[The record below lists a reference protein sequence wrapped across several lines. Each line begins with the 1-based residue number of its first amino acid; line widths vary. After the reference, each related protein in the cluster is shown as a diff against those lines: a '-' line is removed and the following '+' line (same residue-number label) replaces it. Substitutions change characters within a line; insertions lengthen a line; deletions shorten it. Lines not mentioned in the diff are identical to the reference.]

1 MAKKL
6 LTSKDIAERC
16 GCEVQTV
23 SRWASVNDVDYVGED
38 RRKIYVF
45 TEEDYE
51 RFLKRPKPGK
61 RAKIVD
67 NS

>member
-1 MAKKL
+1 MTTNEVAVKAGCSTIAARKWAFNNGVSFVG
-6 LTSKDIAERC
+6 TSFA
-16 GCEVQTV
+16 
-23 SRWASVNDVDYVGED
+23 
-38 RRKIYVF
+38 KIYIW

-61 RAKIVD
+61 RAKSENKK

>member
-1 MAKKL
+1 MAVQFF
-6 LTSKDIAERC
+6 SSDEIAERAN
-16 GCEVQTV
+16 V
-23 SRWASVNDVDYVGED
+23 SRSAVLKWACNNDVGFLGKGV
-38 RRKIYVF
+38 RKTYVF

-61 RAKIVD
+61 RAKTVD